1 LAIICW
7 SASSAILAKEEL
19 MEKVAAAH
27 TNLAVI
33 SEHVIYLMGL
43 SFMLGSFF
51 TILLL
56 LLLDFMRRHHN
67 PEK

>member
-1 LAIICW
+1 
-7 SASSAILAKEEL
+7 

>member
-1 LAIICW
+1 
-7 SASSAILAKEEL
+7 

-33 SEHVIYLMGL
+33 SEHEIYLMGL